1 MALSCSDCTDNW
13 HSIHLIHDFYLEWE
27 LHPRTQHITI
37 GSWNCGVGG
46 NEIITD
52 QTIYATG
59 YDSAF
64 IIAKS
69 HPDDMPAIKK
79 RLFVDTNSR
88 GDYSLQSPVDSQYL
102 DDEKEYLRKYFDDNE
117 IYHDSIYQQ
126 NGKWYH
132 TRKEWFGSPD
142 GLYLDKTKT
151 VYYIINIKNYSG
163 MWQMQQ
169 SISKYYDEDSF
180 IKARKELGVP
190 VSLDFTIITK
200 KLE

>member
-1 MALSCSDCTDNW
+1 MALSCSDCTDSW
-13 HSIHLIHDFYLEWE
+13 HSTHLIHDFYLEWE
-27 LHPRTQHITI
+27 LRPGTQHITI

-52 QTIYATG
+52 QTVYAAG

-69 HPDDMPAIKK
+69 HPDNWATIKK
-79 RLFVDTNSR
+79 SLFVDTNSR
-88 GDYSLQSPVDSQYL
+88 GDYSLQSAEDTQYL
-102 DDEKEYLRKYFDDNE
+102 DDEKEF
-117 IYHDSIYQQ
+117 YHDSIYQQ

-163 MWQMQQ
+163 IWQMQQ
-169 SISKYYDEDSF
+169 NISKYYDEDNF

-190 VSLDFTIITK
+190 SSLDFTIITK